1 MFDEAMKKTLTEQA
15 NVAVEWIKKYATNNR
30 VRLISHYDADGITAA
45 AIMAHA
51 VRRFGFDFQLS
62 LMRNPFTDGLKKV
75 KQEQN
80 DIIIFTDM
88 GSGQLP
94 LIEKLNAHCIIIDH
108 HQLIKKETPENI
120 LQLNT
125 YQFEINGNYDASGAS
140 LSYAVALALD
150 EQNKDLAAY
159 AIAGATGDKQY
170 IGDFTGYNKKLIDA
184 AVKQNTVTENTSVKL
199 NGKSMQEALYYAVDP
214 YYKGLSGRTEQIIDF
229 LKKLNINPDKS
240 PESLTEE
247 EQQKIHSALLLLL
260 LEHNCEANIID
271 TVIRSRYYSEKTWG
285 ELEQFADLLD
295 CCGKGGHRDLGFALC
310 MHDSEAY
317 QEARTYE
324 QEYKQTILDELLK
337 LEETG
342 AKETDSIRYFY
353 TNKSSIGG
361 VIGGIAVNYLF
372 DREKPL
378 FSIVKKTDELHVS
391 CRGNKYLVKNGL
403 DLGFAMETIAK
414 KLGGHGGGHQVA
426 AGSTIPQEKEKE
438 FLQLLDSTIAKQLS
452 KKKG

>member
-1 MFDEAMKKTLTEQA
+1 MFDEAMKKTLREQTKL
-15 NVAVEWIKKYATNNR
+15 AVEWIKTYATHNR

-45 AIMAHA
+45 AIMAHSLK
-51 VRRFGFDFQLS
+51 REGFDFQLS

-80 DIIIFTDM
+80 DLIIFTDM

-94 LIEKLNAHCIIIDH
+94 LIEQIDARCIIIDH
-108 HQLIKKETPENI
+108 HQLIKDETPDNI

-140 LSYAVALALD
+140 LSYAVALALS
-150 EQNKDLAAY
+150 EQNKDLAVY

-170 IGDFTGYNKKLIDA
+170 IGDFTGYNKKLVEN
-184 AVKQNTVTENTSVKL
+184 AVEQHGVKEKTSVKL
-199 NGKSMQEALYYAVDP
+199 NGKTMQQALYYAVDP
-214 YYKGLSGRTEQIIDF
+214 YYKGLSGRDDQIIEF
-229 LKKLNINPDKS
+229 LKTLNIEPDTS
-240 PESLTEE
+240 PESLTD
-247 EQQKIHSALLLLL
+247 EQQQKLHSALITIL

-271 TVIRSRYYSEKTWG
+271 TVIRQRYFSEKTWG

-310 MHDSEAY
+310 LNDSEAHE
-317 QEARTYE
+317 EARTYE

-353 TNKSSIGG
+353 TSKSSLGG

-378 FSIVKKTDELHVS
+378 FSIVKKPDELHVS

-403 DLGFAMETIAK
+403 NLGLAMETIAK
-414 KLGGHGGGHQVA
+414 KLNGHGGGHQVA
-426 AGSTIPQEKEKE
+426 AGATIPQDKEKE
-438 FLQLLDSTIAKQLS
+438 FLTILDSIISDQLS
-452 KKKG
+452 KNKE

>member
-1 MFDEAMKKTLTEQA
+1 MFDEAMKKTLREQA
-15 NVAVEWIKKYATNNR
+15 KLAVEWIKTYATHNR

-45 AIMAHA
+45 AIMAHSLK
-51 VRRFGFDFQLS
+51 REGFDFQLS

-80 DIIIFTDM
+80 DLIIFTDM

-94 LIEKLNAHCIIIDH
+94 LIEQIDARCIIIDH
-108 HQLIKKETPENI
+108 HQLIKDETPDNI

-140 LSYAVALALD
+140 LSYAVALALS
-150 EQNKDLAAY
+150 EQNKDLAVY

-170 IGDFTGYNKKLIDA
+170 IGDFTGYNKKLVEN
-184 AVKQNTVTENTSVKL
+184 AVEQYSVKEKTSVKL
-199 NGKSMQEALYYAVDP
+199 NGKTMQQALYYAVDP
-214 YYKGLSGRTEQIIDF
+214 YYKGLSGRDDHIIEF
-229 LKKLNINPDKS
+229 LKTLNIEPDTS
-240 PESLTEE
+240 PESLTD
-247 EQQKIHSALLLLL
+247 EQQQKLHSALITIL

-271 TVIRSRYYSEKTWG
+271 TVIRQRYFSEKTWG
-285 ELEQFADLLD
+285 ELEKFADLLD

-310 MHDSEAY
+310 LNDSEAHE
-317 QEARTYE
+317 EARTYE

-353 TNKSSIGG
+353 TSKSSLGG

-378 FSIVKKTDELHVS
+378 FSIVKKPDELHVS

-403 DLGFAMETIAK
+403 DLGLAMETIAK
-414 KLGGHGGGHQVA
+414 KLNGHGGGHQVA
-426 AGSTIPQEKEKE
+426 AGATIPQDKEKE
-438 FLQLLDSTIAKQLS
+438 FLTILDSIISDQLS
-452 KKKG
+452 KNKE